1 MRNNELIEEAVN
13 ILKDIEHLEAIILFG
28 SYAKG
33 KETATSDIDL
43 LIIVDTKKPKE
54 ILPLVIKKLSLI
66 DKEGKISPRITNLL
80 DYDTDF
86 LLDVFRHGKV
96 LHGKVILNDRKMMLK
111 PYKLIYYDISH
122 LLPSKKVSISKRIH
136 GSGLIVNNKR
146 YSYKGIKG
154 IYGFEVFGR
163 SLILVPEKSFENF
176 KIFLD
181 SNNVKYKE
189 KRIWVER

>member
-1 MRNNELIEEAVN
+1 MRNKELIEGAVN
-13 ILKDIEHLEAIILFG
+13 ILRDIENLQAIILFG

-43 LIIVDTKKPKE
+43 MLVIGIKKPKE

-80 DYDTDF
+80 DYDNDF
-86 LLDVFRHGKV
+86 LLDVFRHGKI
-96 LHGKVILNDRKMMLK
+96 LYGKVILNDKKMMLK
-111 PYKLIYYDISH
+111 PYRLVYYDISD
-122 LLPSKKVSISKRIH
+122 LQPSKKVLISKRIH
-136 GSGLIVNNKR
+136 GSQSIIKNKK
-146 YSYKGIKG
+146 YSYKGIKE

-163 SLILVPEKSFENF
+163 SLVIVPEKSFEDF
-176 KIFLD
+176 KVFLD

-189 KRIWVER
+189 KKVWLE

>member
-1 MRNNELIEEAVN
+1 MRNKELIEGAVN
-13 ILKDIEHLEAIILFG
+13 ILRDIENLQAIILFG

-43 LIIVDTKKPKE
+43 MLVIGIKKPKE

-80 DYDTDF
+80 DYDNDF
-86 LLDVFRHGKV
+86 LLDVFRHGKI
-96 LHGKVILNDRKMMLK
+96 LYGKVILNDKKMMLK
-111 PYKLIYYDISH
+111 PYRLVYYDISD
-122 LLPSKKVSISKRIH
+122 LQPSKKVLISKRIH
-136 GSGLIVNNKR
+136 GSQSIIKNKK
-146 YSYKGIKG
+146 YSYKGIKE

-163 SLILVPEKSFENF
+163 SLVIVPEKSFEDF
-176 KIFLD
+176 KVFLD

-189 KRIWVER
+189 RKIWLE